1 MERGIRQMENSE
13 TVTKDRQQEATEHGP
28 AAGSGNASQPFVG
41 RWNHLVSTTNWE
53 KGRIISE
60 WRQSLVD
67 VKRPAREYA
76 DDAWARLVGAVTAQH
91 VGRLRRVHDR
101 FGTTYKEYKGL
112 YWSHFHAALD
122 WVDAEMWLEGAVQS
136 KWSVSQM
143 RRQRWEA
150 MGAVESERP
159 LDEDVVVADLDEDV
173 DPKIGGDAAPLR
185 VPDSVAEVQGP
196 PIPEG
201 ADFGEED
208 EDSSRARMDD
218 AGRSAEETMPLVR
231 PFANL
236 AELPDDLAEAFEA
249 FKLAVL
255 RHKADGWRQISLND
269 VLGALESL
277 KELAWAPSVD

>member
-1 MERGIRQMENSE
+1 MEKTE
-13 TVTKDRQQEATEHGP
+13 TLTQNRLHDAPDSGP
-28 AAGSGNASQPFVG
+28 AAVSSETSQPFVG
-41 RWNHLVSTTNWE
+41 RWNHLISTTNWE
-53 KGRIISE
+53 KGRIIAE
-60 WRQSLVD
+60 WRQSLID
-67 VKRPAREYA
+67 AKRPAREYA
-76 DDAWARLVGAVTAQH
+76 DDAWARLVGAVTGQH
-91 VGRLRRVHDR
+91 VGRLRRVYDR
-101 FGTTYKEYKGL
+101 FGKTCSEYEGL

-136 KWSVSQM
+136 RWSVSQM

-159 LDEDVVVADLDEDV
+159 LDEDIVVAETDEDV
-173 DPKIGGDAAPLR
+173 DPALAREEAAKR
-185 VPDSVAEVQGP
+185 VPDAVAEVQGP

-208 EDSSRARMDD
+208 EGHTRARADD
-218 AGRSAEETMPLVR
+218 AGRAREEAVPLVR

-236 AELPDDLAEAFEA
+236 AELPDDLADAFEA
-249 FKLAVL
+249 FKLAIL

>member
-1 MERGIRQMENSE
+1 MEMTTTLTQDS
-13 TVTKDRQQEATEHGP
+13 QSAATQRVA
-28 AAGSGNASQPFVG
+28 AAGLNETSQPFVG

-53 KGRIISE
+53 KGRIIAE

-67 VKRPAREYA
+67 AKRPARESS
-76 DDAWARLVGAVTAQH
+76 DDAWARLVGAVTGQH
-91 VGRLRRVHDR
+91 VGRLRRVYER
-101 FGTTYKEYKGL
+101 FRKTFDEYQGL

-159 LDEDVVVADLDEDV
+159 LDEEIVTADLDEDV
-173 DPKIGGDAAPLR
+173 DPAVAREAAAQR
-185 VPDSVAEVQGP
+185 VPDSLAEVQGP

-201 ADFGEED
+201 ADFGDED
-208 EDSSRARMDD
+208 EGGTRARKED
-218 AGRSAEETMPLVR
+218 AGREAEETIPLVR

-249 FKLAVL
+249 FKLAIL
-255 RHKADGWRQISLND
+255 RHKAEGWRQVTLDD
-269 VLGALESL
+269 VMGALESL
-277 KELAWAPSVD
+277 KQLAWAPSVD

>member
-1 MERGIRQMENSE
+1 MEK
-13 TVTKDRQQEATEHGP
+13 TKTLAKNRLDAAPDFGP
-28 AAGSGNASQPFVG
+28 AAVSSETSQPFVG
-41 RWNHLVSTTNWE
+41 RWNHLISTTNWE
-53 KGRIISE
+53 KGRIIAE
-60 WRQSLVD
+60 WRQSLID
-67 VKRPAREYA
+67 AKRPAREYA
-76 DDAWARLVGAVTAQH
+76 DDAWARLVGAVTGQH
-91 VGRLRRVHDR
+91 VGRLRRVYDR
-101 FGTTYKEYKGL
+101 FGKTYSEYEGL

-136 KWSVSQM
+136 RWSVSQM

-159 LDEDVVVADLDEDV
+159 LDEDIVVAETDEDV
-173 DPKIGGDAAPLR
+173 DPALAREEAAKR
-185 VPDSVAEVQGP
+185 VPDAVAEVQGR

-201 ADFGEED
+201 ADFGDED
-208 EDSSRARMDD
+208 EGRTRARADD
-218 AGRSAEETMPLVR
+218 AGRAGDEAVPLVR

-236 AELPDDLAEAFEA
+236 AELPDDLADAFEA
-249 FKLAVL
+249 FKLAIL